1 MISYQIGMVVKLLVD
16 FYMILIVVYCLF
28 SWIPNKGPT
37 LQTVDVAVSNL
48 VEPYLNLF
56 RKIIPPVGGIDFSPV
71 IAILVI
77 QLVARLI
84 FQII

>member
-1 MISYQIGMVVKLLVD
+1 MISYQIGIVVKLLVD
-16 FYMILIVVYCLF
+16 FYMILIVVYCFF

-37 LQTVDVAVSNL
+37 LQTVDIAVSNL